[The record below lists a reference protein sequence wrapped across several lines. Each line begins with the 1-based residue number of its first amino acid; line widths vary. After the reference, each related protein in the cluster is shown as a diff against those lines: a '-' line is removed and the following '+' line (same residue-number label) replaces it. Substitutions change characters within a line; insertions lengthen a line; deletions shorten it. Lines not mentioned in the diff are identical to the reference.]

1 MKKIKKLIIY
11 LRIWLIYKMGYTLP
25 SLREMIVVMPGK
37 LYDHFSY
44 IVMAVPV
51 SGKHPSD
58 SSSKEERHQC
68 QKCELFMKGIPCGFS
83 HRMPNG
89 KDICDNHVFK
99 VICKNTHRI

>member
-25 SLREMIVVMPGK
+25 SLREMIVVIPGK

-58 SSSKEERHQC
+58 SSKRRNSISARNASC
-68 QKCELFMKGIPCGFS
+68 S
-83 HRMPNG
+83 
-89 KDICDNHVFK
+89 
-99 VICKNTHRI
+99 